1 MAGHRRKL
9 GLALGGGSAR
19 GWSHVGVL
27 RALTE
32 MGLHPDVV
40 AGTSAGALVGAAFV
54 LGKLEDFASWLDSLE
69 RRDFLG
75 YFDFTLSGGFLKG
88 QKLFDFFANH
98 VEDQLIEQLPIPF
111 GTVATDL
118 SDGTE
123 IWLRSGSL
131 RTAIRASVSIPALLQ
146 PVEVDGRWCID
157 GSLSNPV
164 PVSLCRALGAEI
176 VIAVDVN
183 GGLLGQE
190 RPMAVHATD
199 GEETEPPLPSSPT
212 LLEVAERSLFIVQ
225 ARLTRPR
232 LAVDPPDVL
241 ITPGVGQ
248 IGFLDFHRN
257 VESFEAG
264 RKSVEKVAEEIGRLV
279 TDK

>member
-1 MAGHRRKL
+1 MASPRKKL

-27 RALTE
+27 RALTAL
-32 MGLHPDVV
+32 GITPDVV

-54 LGKLEDFASWLDSLE
+54 LGKLEEFASWLDSLE

-88 QKLFDFFANH
+88 QKLFDFFSNH
-98 VEDQLIEQLPIPF
+98 VEDQRIENLPIPF

-123 IWLRSGSL
+123 VWLRSGSL
-131 RTAIRASVSIPALLQ
+131 RNAIRASVSIPALLQ

-157 GSLSNPV
+157 GGLSNPV
-164 PVSLCRALGAEI
+164 PVSLCRALGAEVI
-176 VIAVDVN
+176 IAVDVN
-183 GGLLGQE
+183 AGLLGQS
-190 RPMAVHATD
+190 RPMAVRATD
-199 GEETEPPLPSSPT
+199 GNQTEAPLPSAPT
-212 LLEVAERSLFIVQ
+212 LLEVIERSLFIVQ
-225 ARLTRPR
+225 ARITRPR
-232 LAVDPPDVL
+232 LAVDPPDIL
-241 ITPGVGQ
+241 ITPDVGQ

-264 RKSVEKVAEEIGRLV
+264 RKSVEKVAEEIGRLLGP
-279 TDK
+279 